1 MDRKRSWALAV
12 CTVFAITALAACSQ
26 MGAEYSQGGNGR
38 ISAADPQVLQSE
50 SAIGNEKA
58 REIALAHAGFD
69 ADDVTIVY
77 EGRTT
82 EYDELMHEVEFYEG
96 TREYD
101 YLIDAATG
109 DIVSFD
115 EDAERYVIAD
125 WHRDTPPSTDSDTFI
140 GDDTAKALAL
150 VDAGIDEGDTTGMRI
165 ELDYDNRLPRYEV
178 EFIGPDKAYE
188 YEINAITGA
197 IINFET
203 VR

>member
-140 GDDTAKALAL
+140 GDDTAKAIAL
-150 VDAGIDEGDTTGMRI
+150 
-165 ELDYDNRLPRYEV
+165 
-178 EFIGPDKAYE
+178 
-188 YEINAITGA
+188 
-197 IINFET
+197 
-203 VR
+203 